1 MEKRAKK
8 RSYDAAFKLKVVAHA
23 EKTSKNNASKTFQVD
38 RRRVV
43 EWCQQKEQLGGI
55 GRSAKRL
62 CGAGRKPLSRSI
74 EDQLVEYIRNKR
86 SDKLRVTRKM
96 LKLEA
101 IRLHRADGNEE
112 FKGSEGWLYRFMQR
126 NKISLRRKTTVSQRL
141 PCDLVPKI
149 ASYIMTVRQKRW
161 NYNYDLPFIGAMD
174 ETALWLDMPA
184 ATTLDFR
191 GERSIPIKTSGHEKV
206 TCTIP
211 FLVLPPHFVL
221 MYRIVS
227 QLHWQHLQM
236 EPNSPLLSSSRES
249 DVTRRQTKCKVL

>member
-1 MEKRAKK
+1 
-8 RSYDAAFKLKVVAHA
+8 
-23 EKTSKNNASKTFQVD
+23 
-38 RRRVV
+38 
-43 EWCQQKEQLGGI
+43 
-55 GRSAKRL
+55 
-62 CGAGRKPLSRSI
+62 
-74 EDQLVEYIRNKR
+74 
-86 SDKLRVTRKM
+86 M

-112 FKGSEGWLYRFMQR
+112 FKASEGWLYRFMQR

-141 PCDLVPKI
+141 PRDLVPKI

-174 ETALWLDMPA
+174 ETALCLDMPA

-206 TCTIP
+206 ACTIT
-211 FLVLPPHFVL
+211 FLVLPPYFVL
-221 MYRIVS
+221 MYRIIS